1 MALSGLT
8 TNGSSVAVSG
18 ITALGNGTRSRR
30 FYHTTGRA
38 LPIHA
43 NFVEKDTVDK
53 GSASTTFSRV
63 GAAISAAAFAE
74 GASAMTPTSIPT
86 VNSVA
91 LTAAGFGAS
100 MAITDDLD
108 YRVTDENDV
117 NAYIDEEIAYALMRY
132 PQIDS
137 STGIAYQYTQI
148 TAENGNTTQPLSR
161 ASIMAGANDVW
172 AAVKQYSTQ
181 LVCVIEGKGA
191 QDLEDEALAAGGTI
205 YAGDVMKSEVEALVA
220 KNPFLNDKNYLF
232 TIGKGRVHIFLEND
246 PDALITSGGDKVGC
260 VFVPSQEFVGD
271 QKVAPAFAL
280 VYKTDPASVSRR
292 GAVEVNDVESVTGPL
307 VMMTRAYVGS
317 KDLTRDGF
325 GAASSGIISQAS
337 ASRILYV
344 A

>member
-1 MALSGLT
+1 MAISGLT
-8 TNGSSVAVSG
+8 TNGSSTAVTG
-18 ITALGNGTRSRR
+18 ITALGNGTRTRR
-30 FYHTTGRA
+30 FYYTTGRA

-43 NFVEKDTVDK
+43 NFVEKDTVNK
-53 GSASTTFSRV
+53 GDGSVTFPRV

-86 VNSVA
+86 VNSIA

-117 NAYIDEEIAYALMRY
+117 NEYIDKEIAYALMRY

-137 STGIAYQYTQI
+137 STGIAYQYTQV
-148 TAENGNTTQPLSR
+148 TAENGNTGLALTR
-161 ASIMAGANDVW
+161 AAIMAGANDVW
-172 AAVKQYSTQ
+172 TATKQDSTQ

-191 QDLEDEALAAGGTI
+191 QDLEDEALAAGGTV
-205 YAGDVMKSEVEALVA
+205 YAGDKMQAEVEALVV

-232 TIGKGRVHIFLEND
+232 TIGKGRVHIFVEND
-246 PDALITSGGDKVGC
+246 RDALITSSGDKVGC
-260 VFVPSQEFVGD
+260 VFVPSTDFVGD
-271 QKVAPAFAL
+271 QRVAPAFAL
-280 VYKTDPASVSRR
+280 VYKTNPASVSRR
-292 GAVEVNDVESVTGPL
+292 GAVEVNDVESLTGPL
-307 VMMTRAYVGS
+307 VMMTRPYAGS
-317 KDLTRDGF
+317 KDLIRDGF
-325 GAASSGIISQAS
+325 GSASSGIISQSS